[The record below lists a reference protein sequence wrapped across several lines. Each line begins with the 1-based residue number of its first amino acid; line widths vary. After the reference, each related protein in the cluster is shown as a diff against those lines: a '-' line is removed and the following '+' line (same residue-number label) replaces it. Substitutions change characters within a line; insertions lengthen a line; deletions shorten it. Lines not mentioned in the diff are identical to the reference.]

1 MLMGKMQNRIQSMRS
16 HINQRKTQE
25 NYRQTVSVGLVYLSR
40 NFQCLWFLSLAPPAF
55 QMSFFL
61 STCCDAMKWKK
72 MNIKNMNNF
81 FFRFHLVKNKKV
93 NKQLK
98 IWNSCVE
105 IIFFIIRFFPVYGFK
120 NFNVFMKLVHWIVVI

>member
-1 MLMGKMQNRIQSMRS
+1 MLMGKMQNRIQPMRS

-25 NYRQTVSVGLVYLSR
+25 NYRQIVSVGLVYLSR

-72 MNIKNMNNF
+72 KSTLKTWII

-105 IIFFIIRFFPVYGFK
+105 IIFFIIHCFPVYGFK
-120 NFNVFMKLVHWIVVI
+120 NFNVFLKLVHWIVVI